1 VRIPALYRRRVP
13 SWIRNEKPMAIVR
26 VVLCGLASVLL
37 AAAPIVQQ
45 PVASVRPVTDT
56 YFGTSVV
63 DPYRWMESGGPEFD
77 AYLHGQNAY
86 TRSQLDPLP
95 QRSVLI
101 DAMKASVAASGS
113 GAKLEFVEAVG
124 SRTFLTRLPATGGYH
139 ALYVRED
146 GRERL
151 LFDPN
156 TAAVPGEILLMA
168 PSPDGKRVAFG
179 IASGGSEKSI
189 LHVVD
194 VDSAADRSENVTPFV
209 ADALN
214 WRDDSSF
221 YYVRYETSGDTRS
234 TRTLLHRVGTSL
246 DSDDTVLAA
255 EGLQNALRLEHQ
267 EVAITAIAP
276 RWAIAEV
283 QDGTDSQ
290 HEEVFVA
297 PLAAADSATTPW
309 RKIAGTEDA
318 ISAVAATGDTL
329 YLLTSKDAPYRK
341 ILRTTLDR
349 PTPFAVVVP
358 EGKTLLTG
366 IDAHRGSLV
375 VTDRDG
381 TSAHVR
387 IFDAALKERPLTL
400 PSLSAVTIVDRYE
413 SSPRFL
419 VDGSTFNDPR
429 RIFAVDP
436 TVATATDTGLTP
448 PPTAN
453 YTAIRVTNTVAKSA
467 DGTLVPLTILWK
479 TGVARDGNAPTVLLG
494 YGSYG
499 STPYESP
506 IPPTY
511 LAMVNVGM
519 VIAIAH
525 VRGGGELGPSWYAA
539 GKGPNKVHT
548 IDDFLACA
556 HRLIADHWTR
566 PARLAAL
573 GASAGGI
580 TVGRAMTREP
590 DLFAAVVSQVGISD
604 ALRFEQTPNG
614 KGNIPEFGTVANA
627 PDFHSLFAMSPYA
640 HVTDG
645 TAYPAFMMTTGLNDP
660 RVAPWQVAK
669 MEARVQAAS
678 TSGKPVLLRVDEH
691 AGHGMGDSLDAQYA
705 ELADVFSFIL
715 WQEKATLT
723 SPPAS

>member
-1 VRIPALYRRRVP
+1 
-13 SWIRNEKPMAIVR
+13 MAIVR
-26 VVLCGLASVLL
+26 PAFCVLASALL
-37 AAAPIVQQ
+37 AAAPIVQ
-45 PVASVRPVTDT
+45 PAAPVRPVTDT

-63 DPYRWMESGGPEFD
+63 DPYRWMESGGTEFD
-77 AYLHGQNAY
+77 EYLHAQNAY

-101 DAMKASVAASGS
+101 DAMKASVAASGPI
-113 GAKLEFVEAVG
+113 AKLEFVEVVG

-139 ALYVRED
+139 ALYVREG

-179 IASGGSEKSI
+179 VASGGSEQSI
-189 LHVVD
+189 IHVVD

-209 ADALN
+209 ADGLN

-221 YYVRYETSGDTRS
+221 YYVRYETSGDVRS
-234 TRTLLHRVGTSL
+234 TRTLLHRVGTSI
-246 DSDDTVLAA
+246 DRDDTVLAA
-255 EGLQNALRLEHQ
+255 ESLPNALRLEHQ
-267 EVAITAIAP
+267 EVAITAIAS

-309 RKIAGTEDA
+309 RKIAGVEDA
-318 ISAVAATGDTL
+318 IGSVAATGDTL

-341 ILRTTLDR
+341 VLRTTLDR
-349 PTPFAVVVP
+349 PTPLTVVVP
-358 EGKTLLTG
+358 EGKTLLTA
-366 IDAHRGSLV
+366 IDAHRGSLI

-387 IFDAALKERPLTL
+387 VFDAALHERQLAL
-400 PSLSAVTIVDRYE
+400 PPVNAVTIVDRYD
-413 SSPRFL
+413 SNAKVL

-429 RIFAVDP
+429 RIFAVDLAA
-436 TVATATDTGLTP
+436 ATATDTGLTP
-448 PPTAN
+448 PPTEN
-453 YTAIRVTNTVAKSA
+453 YTSIRVTNTFAKSA
-467 DGTLVPLTILWK
+467 DGTMVPLTILWK
-479 TGVARDGNAPTVLLG
+479 TGVARDGNAPTALLG
-494 YGSYG
+494 YGAYG
-499 STPYESP
+499 ATPYESP

-556 HRLIADHWTR
+556 HQLIADNWTR

-590 DLFAAVVSQVGISD
+590 GLFAAVVSQVGISD

-614 KGNIPEFGTVANA
+614 KGNIPEFGTTANE
-627 PDFHSLFAMSPYA
+627 PDFRSLFAMSPYA
-640 HVTDG
+640 HIVDG

-691 AGHGMGDSLDAQYA
+691 AGHGIGNSLDDQYA
-705 ELADVFSFIL
+705 AIADVFGFVL
-715 WQEKATLT
+715 WQEGAEAKV
-723 SPPAS
+723 